1 VAFAFLTV
9 EATMTSVL
17 VLGVYGAVGLH
28 VVSGL
33 RAMGDTGLSAG
44 RDPALAD
51 RVVDLSEPDLTSYL
65 AAVGGT
71 DVVVNAAGSA
81 DPRLADRAT

>member
-1 VAFAFLTV
+1 
-9 EATMTSVL
+9 
-17 VLGVYGAVGLH
+17 
-28 VVSGL
+28 
-33 RAMGDTGLSAG
+33 MGDTGLSAG

-71 DVVVNAAGSA
+71 DVVVNAAGSE